1 MSAPAR
7 QNPATFGEI
16 IPTMAPVSAPAETLT
31 TPTPCYHC
39 GTLCSPSAD
48 PVLFQGKSFCCTG
61 CREVYALLSEHQLC
75 QYYTLN
81 PAPGTLVEPAAGT
94 TPQLDRLAYLDH
106 ADVIAQLLDFKGE
119 HVAHVTFFVPA
130 IHCSSCLWLL
140 EHFYRLEPGMTQTR
154 VDFLKKQVHLVYDP
168 AQVSLRQVVERLTS
182 LGYEPLISLNDVVK
196 EGAKPVYRSLLYRLA
211 VAGFCAGNVM
221 LFSFPD
227 YLGLDDPN
235 FKHLFGLLN
244 LLLATPVVFYSG
256 SGYFTS
262 VWKSL
267 RRGQINIDVPI
278 LLGILVAYFRG
289 TYEVL
294 ALGGAGYF
302 DSVTGLVFFLLCG
315 KWFQQRTYDFL
326 SFERDYKSYFPLAV
340 SRLTDDSEGEQDAPV
355 PVADLKKGDR
365 IRVRHGE
372 LIPADGLLYRG
383 AGLIDYSFVTGESE
397 PEPKTTGALLYAGGR
412 QTGGSIDLELVRNV
426 SQSYLTQLWNNEAFS
441 PKKANLTK
449 SFADAVGTYFTVSVL
464 IIATLVGAYWY
475 GWMEQPGT
483 AVNAFTAILIV
494 ACPCV
499 LSLSYPVALGHGL
512 RLLGKRGL
520 YLKNADVIEQLTHC
534 DTVVFDKTGTL
545 TQGTGEP
552 ERLTRANRGT
562 DPQQPETKRQA
573 NMGGVTEVFSPP
585 LTDFE
590 RAMIRSLVVQSAHP
604 LSRRLAQS
612 LGDCP
617 PVLTEEFTELPGQ
630 GLVGL
635 VDDRIVKVGSD
646 GFTDAPAGQPG
657 SSVVHVRIEGGYRGY
672 FQLASQLRS
681 GLTTMLT
688 ALNRSDL
695 NLYLL
700 SGDTDSAR
708 ADLRPWFADSA
719 MQFGCSPDDKL
730 CFIRALQERGH
741 RVLMVGD
748 GLNDAGALKQA
759 DVGIAVTDNTLRFT
773 PASDA
778 ILESD
783 SLPKLPEFLRYSRF
797 GLRLIRVS
805 FGVSLLYNM
814 VGLSFAAAGHLSPI
828 VAAVLMP
835 LSSATMVLIATV
847 GMRWGAGRFSTDA
860 TLSGPIRG
868 TD

>member
-1 MSAPAR
+1 
-7 QNPATFGEI
+7 
-16 IPTMAPVSAPAETLT
+16 MAPVFGPISPPT
-31 TPTPCYHC
+31 TTVLCYHC
-39 GTLCSPSAD
+39 GTTCSTNAD
-48 PVLFQGKSFCCTG
+48 PVLFQDKSFCCTG
-61 CREVYALLSEHQLC
+61 CREVYAILSKNQLC
-75 QYYTLN
+75 QYYAFN
-81 PAPGTLVEPAAGT
+81 PAPGTLPGPASDT
-94 TPQLDRLAYLDH
+94 TPHLDRLAFLDH
-106 ADVIAQLLDFKGE
+106 PDIITQLLDFKGE
-119 HVAHVTFFVPA
+119 RVAHVTFFVPA

-140 EHFYRLEPGMTQTR
+140 EHLYRLEPGITQTR

-168 AQVSLRQVVERLTS
+168 AQVSLRQVAELLTS

-196 EGAKPVYRSLLYRLA
+196 KNARPAYRPLLYRLA

-221 LFSFPD
+221 LFSFPE
-227 YLGLDDPN
+227 YLGLGDPN
-235 FKHLFGLLN
+235 FKHLFGILN

-267 RRGQINIDVPI
+267 RRHVRGGMINIDVPI

-289 TYEVL
+289 VYEVL

-302 DSVTGLVFFLLCG
+302 DSVTGLIFFLLCG

-340 SRLTDDSEGEQDAPV
+340 SRLTGGGDGEQDAPV
-355 PVADLKKGDR
+355 PVANLKKGDR

-383 AGLIDYSFVTGESE
+383 TGLIDYSFVTGELE

-412 QTGGSIDLELVRNV
+412 QMGGSIDLELVRNV

-441 PKKANLTK
+441 PEKTNVTK
-449 SFADAVGTYFTVSVL
+449 NFADAVGTYFTISIL
-464 IIATLVGAYWY
+464 IIAALVGAYWY

-520 YLKNADVIEQLTHC
+520 YLKNADVIEQLTRC
-534 DTVVFDKTGTL
+534 DTIVFDKTGTL

-552 ERLTRANRGT
+552 AGQTGANQGDVT
-562 DPQQPETKRQA
+562 D
-573 NMGGVTEVFSPP
+573 VFSPP

-590 RAMIRSLVVQSAHP
+590 RSMIRSLVVQSAHP

-612 LGDCP
+612 LGKCS

-635 VDDRIVKVGSD
+635 VDDWIVKVGSA
-646 GFTDAPAGQPG
+646 GFTDAPAGQTD
-657 SSVVHVRIEGGYRGY
+657 SSAVHVRIEGVYRGY
-672 FQLASQLRS
+672 FRLASQFRS
-681 GLTTMLT
+681 GLATMLT
-688 ALNRSDL
+688 TLSRSNL

-700 SGDTDSAR
+700 SGDTEAAR

-730 CFIRALQERGH
+730 RFIRALQERGH

-783 SLPKLPEFLRYSRF
+783 SLPQLPEFLRYSRF
-797 GLRLIRVS
+797 GLRLIRFS
-805 FGVSLLYNM
+805 FGVSLLYNL
-814 VGLSFAAAGHLSPI
+814 VGLSFAAAGHLSPV
-828 VAAVLMP
+828 VAAILMP

-847 GMRWGAGRFSTDA
+847 GMRW
-860 TLSGPIRG
+860 SGNNK
-868 TD
+868 